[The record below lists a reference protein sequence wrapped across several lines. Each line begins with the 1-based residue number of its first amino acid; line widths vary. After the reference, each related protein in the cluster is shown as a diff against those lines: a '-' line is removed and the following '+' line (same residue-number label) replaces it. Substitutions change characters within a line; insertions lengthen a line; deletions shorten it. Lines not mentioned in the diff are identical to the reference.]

1 MLKLNADVCNYEP
14 WYGAVHT
21 YSELQSRGLLD
32 TFFDELELCYPEGID
47 MTDLNDLLRFEPEFC
62 YKLVGLVYDS
72 ENDEILD

>member
-1 MLKLNADVCNYEP
+1 MLKLNADVYNYEP
-14 WYGAVHT
+14 QYGAVHT
-21 YSELQSRGLLD
+21 YSELQSRELLD

-47 MTDLNDLLRFEPEFC
+47 VTDLNDLLRFEPEFC

>member
-14 WYGAVHT
+14 WYSAVHT

-47 MTDLNDLLRFEPEFC
+47 VTDLNDLLRFEPEFC

>member
-1 MLKLNADVCNYEP
+1 MLKLNADVSNYEP

-21 YSELQSRGLLD
+21 YSELQNRGLLD
-32 TFFDELELCYPEGID
+32 AFFDELESCYPEGID
-47 MTDLNDLLRFEPEFC
+47 VTALNDLLRFEPEFC